1 MMKMYLQIDIEVPY
15 IITMKIN
22 EFLLVTVVLEVGVFV
37 VFVVASM
44 LLPEGVVT
52 DSVGINKEASD
63 TDEVAGM
70 AKVVG
75 TDGDTVTGKDDI
87 IDGTDNIID
96 GTDDITDGNVDVSD
110 TDDE

>member
-1 MMKMYLQIDIEVPY
+1 MFV
-15 IITMKIN
+15 
-22 EFLLVTVVLEVGVFV
+22 VFV

-44 LLPEGVVT
+44 LLPKGVVT

-70 AKVVG
+70 AEVVG
-75 TDGDTVTGKDDI
+75 TDDDTVTGKDDI

-110 TDDE
+110 TDDEWTDDIRTEDVEPLVILIPVITV

>member
-1 MMKMYLQIDIEVPY
+1 MQSVSILLEEVR
-15 IITMKIN
+15 I
-22 EFLLVTVVLEVGVFV
+22 
-37 VFVVASM
+37 
-44 LLPEGVVT
+44 T

-70 AKVVG
+70 AEVVG
-75 TDGDTVTGKDDI
+75 TDDDTVTGKDDI

-96 GTDDITDGNVDVSD
+96 GTDDIIDGNVDVSD